1 MRESKLVAS
10 RITDERIEFRQ
21 IWWLSRGKRVTP
33 HNQLG
38 VIATSM
44 ALAPSRM
51 DVSSGKSTSS
61 PFDSGDTLKYDMG
74 TITECNDAK

>member
-33 HNQLG
+33 HDKLR

-44 ALAPSRM
+44 EPE
-51 DVSSGKSTSS
+51 
-61 PFDSGDTLKYDMG
+61 G
-74 TITECNDAK
+74 TPTESNGR